1 MLVSTK
7 GRYALRVTL
16 DLAENGGDG
25 YVPLREI
32 AERQKISE
40 KYLEAILKSLVRE
53 GVLKGLRGK
62 GGGYKLAVSPDQL
75 SVGRV
80 LRLTEPSLATVG
92 CLRPSSETCPRR
104 DVCPTLPMWK
114 ELDDMILAYLDSHT
128 IADLM
133 RGGRK

>member
-7 GRYALRVTL
+7 GRYALRVML
-16 DLAENGGDG
+16 DLAENRASG
-25 YVPLREI
+25 YVPLRAI
-32 AERQKISE
+32 AERQDISE

-53 GVLKGLRGK
+53 GILEGVRGK
-62 GGGYKLAVSPDQL
+62 GGGYRLAVSPERL

-92 CLRPSSETCPRR
+92 CLRPSSGVCPRR

-114 ELDDMILAYLDSHT
+114 ELDKMILDYLDKHT

-133 RGGRK
+133 TPGAD